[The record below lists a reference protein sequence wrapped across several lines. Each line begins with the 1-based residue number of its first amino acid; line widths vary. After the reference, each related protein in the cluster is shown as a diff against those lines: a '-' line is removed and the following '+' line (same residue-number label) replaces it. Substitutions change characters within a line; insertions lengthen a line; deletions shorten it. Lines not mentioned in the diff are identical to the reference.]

1 MNGATCQ
8 AQESVCAFWMVNA
21 EQIPVSLPVQFINV
35 TPNNLKSEPNHLSGL
50 LSDDV
55 DTFQPCI
62 SSIGDI
68 TQ

>member
-1 MNGATCQ
+1 
-8 AQESVCAFWMVNA
+8 MVNA

-35 TPNNLKSEPNHLSGL
+35 TPNNVKSEPNHLSGL